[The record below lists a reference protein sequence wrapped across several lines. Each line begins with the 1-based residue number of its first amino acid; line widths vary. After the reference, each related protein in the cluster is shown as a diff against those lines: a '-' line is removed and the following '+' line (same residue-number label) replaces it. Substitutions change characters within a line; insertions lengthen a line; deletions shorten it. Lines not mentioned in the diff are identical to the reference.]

1 MTETEKQAVRV
12 AARVPEAAGLDPV
25 TVITILT
32 TVLPMILKC
41 FNKNDET
48 DPAKINA
55 AVKRQ
60 NDSAPAVLRR
70 RTARRIRG
78 EADHPM
84 SKEQSFTLAEA
95 VIAEVCEANES
106 DVVSMCHEVNGVDVP
121 TAEAS

>member
-1 MTETEKQAVRV
+1 MTETERQAVRV
-12 AARVPEAAGLDPV
+12 AARVPATVGFDPA
-25 TVITILT
+25 TVISLLV

-60 NDSAPAVLRR
+60 NESAPAVLRR

-78 EADHPM
+78 EADQPM

-95 VIAEVCEANES
+95 VIAEACAANES
-106 DVVSMCHEVNGVDVP
+106 DVVSMCHEVNGLSVP
-121 TAEAS
+121 SAE

>member
-12 AARVPEAAGLDPV
+12 AARVPETVGFDPA
-25 TVITILT
+25 TVVMILT
-32 TVLPMILKC
+32 RVLPMILSC

-78 EADHPM
+78 EATEPM
-84 SKEQSFTLAEA
+84 TREQSFTLAEA
-95 VIAEVCEANES
+95 VIAEACEATES
-106 DVVSMCHEVNGVDVP
+106 DVVAMCGEVSNG
-121 TAEAS
+121 

>member
-12 AARVPEAAGLDPV
+12 AARVPATVGFDPV

-41 FNKNDET
+41 FNKNDVAG

-55 AVKRQ
+55 AVKAQ
-60 NDSAPAVLRR
+60 NESAPAVLRR

-78 EADHPM
+78 EADQPM

-95 VIAEVCEANES
+95 VIAEACEANES
-106 DVVSMCHEVNGVDVP
+106 DVVSMFHEVNGLIVP
-121 TAEAS
+121 SAE